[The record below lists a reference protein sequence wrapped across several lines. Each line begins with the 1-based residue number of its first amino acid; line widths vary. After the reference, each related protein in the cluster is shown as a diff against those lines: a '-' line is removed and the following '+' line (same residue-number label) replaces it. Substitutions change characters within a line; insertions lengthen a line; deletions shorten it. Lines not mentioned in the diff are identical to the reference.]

1 MVRKETMA
9 ERKFLKMRK
18 DIHPEYRPVVFVL
31 DWVKVETKTSNLKP
45 VEYKHG
51 KSNPGLMDEIQ
62 LCA

>member
-1 MVRKETMA
+1 MEKLS
-9 ERKFLKMRK
+9 FSG
-18 DIHPEYRPVVFVL
+18 VL
-31 DWVKVETKTSNLKP
+31 DWVKVETKTSSLKP